1 MTPQLKA
8 LEALQ
13 KVDAE
18 ILELTKSGE
27 ANPKRLAELD
37 KELGQ
42 ARTEWEIEQAKV
54 SDNEKQ
60 RRDLDQQLQA
70 EKDTIRKW
78 EGRLSEQRTP
88 REYSAL
94 SREIDIGR
102 KTIENVEHQIVEL
115 RQAAEELKRVADQ
128 KQQTLRGRQETV
140 GREATEIRKKMAAL
154 DERLAALNAQ
164 REQAMQGC
172 DRALL
177 NRYET
182 IRKKRGLALVP
193 VIAGSCR
200 GCHMSLPPQ
209 LYNQLRSGQA
219 SIESCPSCHRLI
231 YVPDPPPEAS
241 SS

>member
-1 MTPQLKA
+1 MKA

-18 ILELTKSGE
+18 ILELSRSGE

-37 KELGQ
+37 RELEQ
-42 ARTEWEIEQAKV
+42 ARSAWEVEQGKVTE
-54 SDNEKQ
+54 NEKQ
-60 RRDLDQQLQA
+60 RRDLEAQLQA
-70 EKDTIRKW
+70 EKETIRKW

-94 SREIDIGR
+94 SREIDIAR
-102 KTIENVEHQIVEL
+102 KNIENIEHQIIEL
-115 RQAAEELKRVADQ
+115 RQAVGELERVAAQ
-128 KQQTLRGRQETV
+128 RQQTFRERQQTV
-140 GREATEIRKKMAAL
+140 GREASEIKKKIAAL
-154 DERLAALNAQ
+154 EERLATLGTQ

-172 DRALL
+172 DKPLL
-177 NRYET
+177 GRYEI

-193 VIAGSCR
+193 VIGGTCR

-219 SIESCPSCHRLI
+219 AIESCPSCHRLI
-231 YVPDPPPEAS
+231 YVPDPPPEAPAG
-241 SS
+241 